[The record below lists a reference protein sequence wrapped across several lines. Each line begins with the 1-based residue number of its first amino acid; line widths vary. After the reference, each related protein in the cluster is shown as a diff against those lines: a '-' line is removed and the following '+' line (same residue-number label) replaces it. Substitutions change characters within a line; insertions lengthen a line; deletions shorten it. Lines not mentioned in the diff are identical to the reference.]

1 MVLIRGWP
9 CLKTSLAVLHDFLF
23 IISKFDVT
31 SSSCTKE
38 GNKNILIT
46 PGMFCMNK
54 ENKNEVHLKQNVNLN
69 HYDEKLKAVCY
80 FKTHQVQTKGLKS
93 IRKPIS

>member
-54 ENKNEVHLKQNVNLN
+54 ENKNVNLN